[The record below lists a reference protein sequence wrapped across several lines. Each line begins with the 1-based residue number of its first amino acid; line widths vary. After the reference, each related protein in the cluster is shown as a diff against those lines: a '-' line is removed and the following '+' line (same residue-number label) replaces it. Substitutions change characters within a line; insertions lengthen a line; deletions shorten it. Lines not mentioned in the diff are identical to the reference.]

1 MNLVTEGQVFRQLL
15 VAFFDNTSAGYDKLY
30 DSRLLE
36 NGNNY
41 SFYSLIDEVPYSI
54 QARES
59 FDINQVIP
67 LGIEA
72 TQAATMTITISQ
84 MEGIFNSSETPVFL
98 KDNLLNI
105 IHDLKSSDYS
115 FNINDAG
122 FYDNR
127 FELVF
132 NEETLLT
139 VDDQEM
145 NNDLIV
151 YESNEIIHV
160 KTSNNSEITSVVVH
174 DILGRLLL
182 DSNPNMTFVELEAKR
197 FKPGTILIIQVTLND
212 NVRLIKKF
220 VKRQ

>member
-1 MNLVTEGQVFRQLL
+1 MRLNTGNDNFYRAEATVEKDRIWLNLVTEGQVFRQLL
-15 VAFFDNTSAGYDKLY
+15 VAFFDNTTAGYDKLY
-30 DSRLLE
+30 DSKLLE

-105 IHDLKSSDYS
+105 IHDLKSSDY
-115 FNINDAG
+115 NLK
-122 FYDNR
+122 Y
-127 FELVF
+127 
-132 NEETLLT
+132 
-139 VDDQEM
+139 Q
-145 NNDLIV
+145 
-151 YESNEIIHV
+151 
-160 KTSNNSEITSVVVH
+160 
-174 DILGRLLL
+174 L
-182 DSNPNMTFVELEAKR
+182 DYLE
-197 FKPGTILIIQVTLND
+197 
-212 NVRLIKKF
+212 
-220 VKRQ
+220 